1 MKIKLNFDTEKI
13 TNFIKTNIKYL
24 PVLIVGSIFVIFAF
38 LTYFALYPR
47 ADADHIQEGET
58 RVQTLDIRFNT
69 KLLNELSA
77 TKTPA
82 LLGTAGG
89 RDPFSGF

>member
-1 MKIKLNFDTEKI
+1 MKTQIDVEKI
-13 TNFIKTNIKYL
+13 TTYIRSNQKYL
-24 PVLIVGSIFVIFAF
+24 PVISACLIAFVFLL

-47 ADADHIQEGET
+47 DDSYHIAEGAA
-58 RVQTLDIRFNT
+58 RVQSLDIRFNT
-69 KLLNELSA
+69 KLLGELGA